1 MRTALASYFTILP
14 VKAEHLVLSKVQKEA
29 LFDFMN
35 KTKDKEEYRRIYAI
49 KQKLE
54 GIPYR
59 TIAKNLDVNYR
70 NVYRMVKS
78 YKEQGLDGIKSK
90 RKNAGRIPKI
100 SSDKNK
106 LMIKEEII
114 SKSPRTF
121 GYLKN
126 TWSIR
131 LLAAYLTRIL
141 GINVSPMQTW
151 RIVHDIGI
159 VSKKP
164 KLALEHESDY
174 EEKKKTIDNYKRV
187 SSALLKKDSTW
198 IRR

>member
-1 MRTALASYFTILP
+1 MLFLLMHMKP
-14 VKAEHLVLSKVQKEA
+14 HPLQLSAVQKRE
-29 LFDFMN
+29 LFNFIKN
-35 KTKDKEEYRRIYAI
+35 TKNKEEYRRAI
-49 KQKLE
+49 AVKQKIE
-54 GIPYR
+54 GQSFR
-59 TIAKNLDVNYR
+59 TIAKNLGVNYR

-141 GINVSPMQTW
+141 GINVSPMQMW
-151 RIVHDIGI
+151 RIVHDLGI

-174 EEKKKTIDNYKRV
+174 EEKKKTIDNYKKV
-187 SSALLKKDSTW
+187 AAALLKKDSTW

>member
-1 MRTALASYFTILP
+1 M
-14 VKAEHLVLSKVQKEA
+14 KAEHLVLSKVQKEA

-70 NVYRMVKS
+70 NAYNWIKE
-78 YKEQGLDGIKSK
+78 YKKYELDGIRSK
-90 RKNAGRIPKI
+90 RSNAGRKPKI
-100 SSDKNK
+100 SSVKNK
-106 LMIKEEII
+106 VMIKEII
-114 SKSPRTF
+114 SKSPTTF

-131 LLAAYLTRIL
+131 LLAVYLTSIL
-141 GINVSPMQTW
+141 KMNVSPMQTW

-164 KLALEHESDY
+164 KLSLEHESDY

>member
-1 MRTALASYFTILP
+1 MKPEPIR
-14 VKAEHLVLSKVQKEA
+14 LSANEKKE
-29 LFDFMN
+29 LFNFIKN
-35 KTKDKEEYRRIYAI
+35 TKNKEEFRRAI
-49 KQKLE
+49 AVKQKIE
-54 GIPYR
+54 GKSFR
-59 TIAKNLDVNYR
+59 TIAKNLGVNYR

-106 LMIKEEII
+106 LMIKEII
-114 SKSPRTF
+114 SKSPTTF

-131 LLAAYLTRIL
+131 LLATYLTAIL
-141 GINVSPMQTW
+141 KMNVSPMQTW
-151 RIVHDIGI
+151 RIIHDLGL

-164 KLALEHESDY
+164 KLSLEHESDY
-174 EEKKKTIDNYKRV
+174 EEEEKKKTIDNYKKV
-187 SSALLKKDSTW
+187 SAALLKKDSSR
-198 IRR
+198 I